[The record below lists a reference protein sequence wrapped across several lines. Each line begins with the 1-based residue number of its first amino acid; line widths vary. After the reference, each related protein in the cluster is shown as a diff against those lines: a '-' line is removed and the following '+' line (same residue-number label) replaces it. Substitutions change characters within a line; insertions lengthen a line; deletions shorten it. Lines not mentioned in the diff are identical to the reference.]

1 MDKYEYRIKAEQI
14 RKLAEEGD
22 YESAVKIV
30 STIDWNRVKSIP
42 MLSLVGKIY
51 EKCER
56 LEESRDMY
64 LIAYDRHP
72 YGRTIIFA
80 LAELS
85 IRLGEYIDAVEYYKE
100 FVRVAPRDSGRY
112 ILQYKLYEAQE
123 VGIQERIAVL
133 EEFMRHEPVEKWA
146 FELAYLYHRAG
157 MKEKCVEK
165 CDEIV
170 LWFGEGKYVE
180 KAMEL
185 KMLYQ
190 PLTPEQ
196 KEKYD
201 NRNEVEIERS
211 IEAVEKVARMAEM
224 KEKRQKEE
232 DDIHI
237 KTMNIG
243 IYDTVNLQEELKKS
257 MRAILNATE
266 QENIDSAMDSVK
278 KIVKDNQLEKIFDE
292 NGETTSIALKLEK
305 EKAERAEAIS
315 ELLSMDTRMVS
326 EAVTSQDTAD
336 EAVEEPVETEV
347 HTQNV
352 EELEELLVEQPEET
366 ELEERPEEAEPE
378 GLPEEQSEEAELE
391 ELSEEQPEDVEP
403 EELPEEQPEEAELE
417 ELSEEQPED
426 VEPEE
431 LPEEQ
436 PEEAEPEE
444 LSEEQPEEAEPE
456 ELPAEDKVALKD
468 RLPVVPEE
476 YFVTSDLP
484 SIEEALKKTKPVV
497 ETQED
502 LEKTKEF
509 VLTHKDLGIED
520 APTKRIPV
528 EEINRY
534 MNIAVAVPEEND
546 IIEKQITG
554 EMCVG
559 EILDEWDK
567 VEQIK
572 EKELEEAKKKAL
584 EETGS
589 ILERLEGVIPS
600 LPEDMRKL
608 MQEGGIEKD
617 STDTVNA
624 IGMEELEKRI
634 EEGAKEKKERNKVEL
649 DKTSDPLDELDD
661 YGQEAE
667 EDEDAAAELQSRLEA
682 ALPEGIES
690 LAQNDREE
698 QQIEISA
705 DNGYLSEEL
714 REIFTYFAEMEDVNK
729 QLVRAI
735 EEIELAPAVG
745 NVAIMG
751 AEETGKTKLAVD
763 IVKAVQKSHKF
774 KGKKIAKITGGSLNN
789 KKIEDIMKNAAG
801 GVLMIERAGK
811 LSETTMIALA
821 EAFAQESKNMIVIIE
836 DTKDSVDVLFRKCPD
851 FAAMFTARIE
861 LPEYTNDDLVAF
873 AKSYAK
879 EQGYAVDDIAILAL
893 YSVLDDM
900 QVDNHIPTLTEV
912 KDVMDGAIEKAR
924 RKNIRNMIDSIFS
937 KRYDEEHYIYI
948 RERDFE

>member
-51 EKCER
+51 EKCNQ
-56 LEESRDMY
+56 LEDSRDIY

-211 IEAVEKVARMAEM
+211 IEAVEKVARMAEEM
-224 KEKRQKEE
+224 KDKKQKEE
-232 DDIHI
+232 ADIHV

-257 MRAILNATE
+257 MRAILDATE

-278 KIVKDNQLEKIFDE
+278 KIPDDNQPEKIFDE
-292 NGETTSIALKLEK
+292 NGETTSITLKLEK
-305 EKAERAEAIS
+305 EKAERAEALS
-315 ELLSMDTRMVS
+315 ELLSMDTHVM
-326 EAVTSQDTAD
+326 
-336 EAVEEPVETEV
+336 
-347 HTQNV
+347 
-352 EELEELLVEQPEET
+352 
-366 ELEERPEEAEPE
+366 
-378 GLPEEQSEEAELE
+378 SEEKEDNNDRVIAEE
-391 ELSEEQPEDVEP
+391 V
-403 EELPEEQPEEAELE
+403 
-417 ELSEEQPED
+417 
-426 VEPEE
+426 
-431 LPEEQ
+431 
-436 PEEAEPEE
+436 
-444 LSEEQPEEAEPE
+444 
-456 ELPAEDKVALKD
+456 AEDTLAA
-468 RLPVVPEE
+468 VPEE
-476 YFVTSDLP
+476 YFVTGDIP
-484 SIEEALKKTKPVV
+484 SIEEALKKSQPVV

-509 VLTHKDLGIED
+509 VLSHRDLGIED

-528 EEINRY
+528 EEINQY
-534 MNIAVAVPEEND
+534 MNIAGAAQKQNDKDDSGKQEALEDTGNILEKLEGIIPSLSEDRIKPDQKDVEKESKDFNNGISTEEF
-546 IIEKQITG
+546 
-554 EMCVG
+554 
-559 EILDEWDK
+559 
-567 VEQIK
+567 
-572 EKELEEAKKKAL
+572 EKEL
-584 EETGS
+584 
-589 ILERLEGVIPS
+589 
-600 LPEDMRKL
+600 DF
-608 MQEGGIEKD
+608 D
-617 STDTVNA
+617 
-624 IGMEELEKRI
+624 
-634 EEGAKEKKERNKVEL
+634 KKEFDSEDDL
-649 DKTSDPLDELDD
+649 LDD
-661 YGQEAE
+661 FDDYEE
-667 EDEDAAAELQSRLEA
+667 EDEDAAAELESRLEA
-682 ALPEGIES
+682 DLPEGIKALVDSDGDEP
-690 LAQNDREE
+690 ETE
-698 QQIEISA
+698 TVISSK
-705 DNGYLSEEL
+705 NGYLSEEL

-729 QLVRAI
+729 QLVRAM
-735 EEIELAPAVG
+735 EEIELTPAIG

-751 AEETGKTKLAVD
+751 AAETGKTTLAVD
-763 IVKAVQKSHKF
+763 IVKAVQRSHKF
-774 KGKKIAKITGGSLNN
+774 KGKKIAKITGISLNN
-789 KKIEDIMKNAAG
+789 RTISDIMKSAAG
-801 GVLMIERAGK
+801 GVLMIEKAGK
-811 LSETTMIALA
+811 LSETTMKALA
-821 EAFAQESKNMIVIIE
+821 EAFAQERKNMIVIIE
-836 DTKDSVDVLFRKCPD
+836 DTKENVETLFEKCPD

-861 LPEYTNDDLVAF
+861 LPEYTNDDLVSF
-873 AKSYAK
+873 AKSYAR
-879 EQGYAVDDIAILAL
+879 EQGYAVDDVAVLAL
-893 YSVLDDM
+893 YSVLDEM

-912 KDVMDGAIEKAR
+912 MEVMDSAIR
-924 RKNIRNMIDSIFS
+924 RAGKKNFRNMIDSIFS

-948 RERDFE
+948 RERDFD

>member
-30 STIDWNRVKSIP
+30 STIDWNRVKSVP

-51 EKCER
+51 EKCNQ
-56 LEESRDMY
+56 LEESREIY

-72 YGRTIIFA
+72 YGRTIIYA

-112 ILQYKLYEAQE
+112 ILQYKLYEAQD

-211 IEAVEKVARMAEM
+211 IEAVEKVARMAEEM
-224 KEKRQKEE
+224 KDKKQKEE
-232 DDIHI
+232 ADIHV

-257 MRAILNATE
+257 MRAILDATE

-278 KIVKDNQLEKIFDE
+278 KVPEDSQSEKIFDE
-292 NGETTSIALKLEK
+292 NGETTSITLKLEK
-305 EKAERAEAIS
+305 EKAERTQAIS
-315 ELLSMDTRMVS
+315 ELLSMNT
-326 EAVTSQDTAD
+326 
-336 EAVEEPVETEV
+336 
-347 HTQNV
+347 N
-352 EELEELLVEQPEET
+352 
-366 ELEERPEEAEPE
+366 
-378 GLPEEQSEEAELE
+378 
-391 ELSEEQPEDVEP
+391 ELSKFAEDDSADKAA
-403 EELPEEQPEEAELE
+403 EELPESETASMEQPTEVEAE
-417 ELSEEQPED
+417 S
-426 VEPEE
+426 
-431 LPEEQ
+431 
-436 PEEAEPEE
+436 A
-444 LSEEQPEEAEPE
+444 
-456 ELPAEDKVALKD
+456 ELPAAQSSLAEDKLSVL
-468 RLPVVPEE
+468 PEE
-476 YFVTSDLP
+476 YFVTGDIP
-484 SIEEALKKTKPVV
+484 SIEEALKKSQPVE

-509 VLTHKDLGIED
+509 VLTHRDLGIED

-528 EEINRY
+528 EEINQY
-534 MNIAVAVPEEND
+534 MNIAGTAQKEND
-546 IIEKQITG
+546 KADAQKQDEIIDTKQ
-554 EMCVG
+554 E
-559 EILDEWDK
+559 
-567 VEQIK
+567 
-572 EKELEEAKKKAL
+572 AL
-584 EETGS
+584 EDTGN
-589 ILERLEGVIPS
+589 ILEKLQGVIPS
-600 LPEDMRKL
+600 FSEELLKP
-608 MQEGGIEKD
+608 MQEGGIEKEPID
-617 STDTVNA
+617 TDDDIPT
-624 IGMEELEKRI
+624 EEFDADNDL
-634 EEGAKEKKERNKVEL
+634 
-649 DKTSDPLDELDD
+649 LDD
-661 YGQEAE
+661 FDDFE
-667 EDEDAAAELQSRLEA
+667 EDDEDAAAELESRLEA
-682 ALPEGIES
+682 ALPEGIKSLVDSDEDES
-690 LAQNDREE
+690 ESEE
-698 QQIEISA
+698 FVSSK
-705 DNGYLSEEL
+705 NGYLSEEL

-729 QLVRAI
+729 QLVHAM
-735 EEIELAPAVG
+735 EEIELTPSVG

-751 AEETGKTKLAVD
+751 AAETGKTTLAVD
-763 IVKAVQKSHKF
+763 IVKAVQRSHKF
-774 KGKKIAKITGGSLNN
+774 KGKKIAKITGLSLNN
-789 KKIEDIMKNAAG
+789 REVADIMKSVAG
-801 GVLMIERAGK
+801 GVLMIEKAGK
-811 LSETTMIALA
+811 LSEATMEALA
-821 EAFAQESKNMIVIIE
+821 EAFAKESKNMIVIIE
-836 DTKDSVDVLFRKCPD
+836 DTKENVEALFKKCPD

-873 AKSYAK
+873 AKSYAR
-879 EQGYAVDDIAILAL
+879 EQGYAIDDVAILAL
-893 YSVLDDM
+893 YSVLDEM
-900 QVDNHIPTLTEV
+900 QVDNHVPTLTEV
-912 KDVMDGAIEKAR
+912 MEVMDDAIKSAGK
-924 RKNIRNMIDSIFS
+924 KNFRNMIDSIFS

-948 RERDFE
+948 RERDFD

>member
-30 STIDWNRVKSIP
+30 STIDWNRVKSVP

-51 EKCER
+51 EKCNQ
-56 LEESRDMY
+56 LEESREIY

-72 YGRTIIFA
+72 YGRTIIYA

-112 ILQYKLYEAQE
+112 ILQYKLYEAQD

-211 IEAVEKVARMAEM
+211 IEAVEKVARMAEEM
-224 KEKRQKEE
+224 KDKKQKEE
-232 DDIHI
+232 ADIHV

-257 MRAILNATE
+257 MRAILDATE

-278 KIVKDNQLEKIFDE
+278 KVPEDSQSEKIFDE
-292 NGETTSIALKLEK
+292 NGETTSITLKLEK
-305 EKAERAEAIS
+305 EKAERTQAIS
-315 ELLSMDTRMVS
+315 ELLSMNT
-326 EAVTSQDTAD
+326 
-336 EAVEEPVETEV
+336 
-347 HTQNV
+347 N
-352 EELEELLVEQPEET
+352 
-366 ELEERPEEAEPE
+366 
-378 GLPEEQSEEAELE
+378 
-391 ELSEEQPEDVEP
+391 ELSKFAEDDSADKAA
-403 EELPEEQPEEAELE
+403 EELPESETASMEQPTEVEAE
-417 ELSEEQPED
+417 S
-426 VEPEE
+426 
-431 LPEEQ
+431 
-436 PEEAEPEE
+436 A
-444 LSEEQPEEAEPE
+444 
-456 ELPAEDKVALKD
+456 ELPAAQSSLAEDKLSVL
-468 RLPVVPEE
+468 PEE
-476 YFVTSDLP
+476 YFVTGDIP
-484 SIEEALKKTKPVV
+484 SIEEALKKSQPVV

-509 VLTHKDLGIED
+509 VLTHRDLGIED

-528 EEINRY
+528 EEINQY
-534 MNIAVAVPEEND
+534 MNIAGTAQKEND
-546 IIEKQITG
+546 KADAQKQDEIIDTKQ
-554 EMCVG
+554 E
-559 EILDEWDK
+559 
-567 VEQIK
+567 
-572 EKELEEAKKKAL
+572 AL
-584 EETGS
+584 EDTRN
-589 ILERLEGVIPS
+589 ILEKLQGVIPS
-600 LPEDMRKL
+600 FSEELLKP
-608 MQEGGIEKD
+608 MQEGGIEKEPID
-617 STDTVNA
+617 TDDDIPT
-624 IGMEELEKRI
+624 EEFDADNDL
-634 EEGAKEKKERNKVEL
+634 
-649 DKTSDPLDELDD
+649 LDD
-661 YGQEAE
+661 FDDFE
-667 EDEDAAAELQSRLEA
+667 EDDEDAAAELESRLEA
-682 ALPEGIES
+682 ALPEGIKSLVDSDEDES
-690 LAQNDREE
+690 ESEE
-698 QQIEISA
+698 FVSSK
-705 DNGYLSEEL
+705 NGYLSEEL

-729 QLVRAI
+729 QLVHAM
-735 EEIELAPAVG
+735 EEIELTPSVG

-751 AEETGKTKLAVD
+751 AAETGKTTLAVD
-763 IVKAVQKSHKF
+763 IVKAVQRSHKF
-774 KGKKIAKITGGSLNN
+774 KGKKIAKITGLSLNN
-789 KKIEDIMKNAAG
+789 REVADIMKSVAG
-801 GVLMIERAGK
+801 GVLMIEKAGK
-811 LSETTMIALA
+811 LSEATMEALA
-821 EAFAQESKNMIVIIE
+821 EAFAKESKNMIVIIE
-836 DTKDSVDVLFRKCPD
+836 DTKENVEALFKKCPD

-873 AKSYAK
+873 AKSYAR
-879 EQGYAVDDIAILAL
+879 EQGYAIDDVAILAL
-893 YSVLDDM
+893 YSVLDEM
-900 QVDNHIPTLTEV
+900 QVDNHVPTLTEV
-912 KDVMDGAIEKAR
+912 MEVMDDAIKSAGK
-924 RKNIRNMIDSIFS
+924 KNFRNMIDSIFS

-948 RERDFE
+948 RERDFD

>member
-1 MDKYEYRIKAEQI
+1 MQGLKMDKYEYRIKAEQI

-391 ELSEEQPEDVEP
+391 ELSEEQPEDV
-403 EELPEEQPEEAELE
+403 
-417 ELSEEQPED
+417 
-426 VEPEE
+426 
-431 LPEEQ
+431 
-436 PEEAEPEE
+436 
-444 LSEEQPEEAEPE
+444 EPE

>member
-51 EKCER
+51 GKCNQ
-56 LEESRDMY
+56 LEESRDIY

-72 YGRTIIFA
+72 YGRTIIYA

-112 ILQYKLYEAQE
+112 ILQYKLYEAQD

-211 IEAVEKVARMAEM
+211 IEAVEKVARMAEEM
-224 KEKRQKEE
+224 KDKKQKEE
-232 DDIHI
+232 ADIHV

-257 MRAILNATE
+257 MRAILDATE

-278 KIVKDNQLEKIFDE
+278 KVPEDSRSEKIFDE
-292 NGETTSIALKLEK
+292 NGETTSITLKLEK
-305 EKAERAEAIS
+305 EKAERTQAIS
-315 ELLSMDTRMVS
+315 ELLSMNT
-326 EAVTSQDTAD
+326 
-336 EAVEEPVETEV
+336 
-347 HTQNV
+347 N
-352 EELEELLVEQPEET
+352 
-366 ELEERPEEAEPE
+366 
-378 GLPEEQSEEAELE
+378 
-391 ELSEEQPEDVEP
+391 ELSKFAEDDSADKAA
-403 EELPEEQPEEAELE
+403 EELPESETASMEQPTEVEAE
-417 ELSEEQPED
+417 S
-426 VEPEE
+426 
-431 LPEEQ
+431 
-436 PEEAEPEE
+436 A
-444 LSEEQPEEAEPE
+444 
-456 ELPAEDKVALKD
+456 ELPAAQSSLAEDKLSVL
-468 RLPVVPEE
+468 PEE
-476 YFVTSDLP
+476 YFVTGDIP
-484 SIEEALKKTKPVV
+484 SIEEALKKSQPVV

-509 VLTHKDLGIED
+509 VLTHRDLGIED

-528 EEINRY
+528 EEINQY
-534 MNIAVAVPEEND
+534 MNIAGTAQKEND
-546 IIEKQITG
+546 KADAQKQDEIIDTKQ
-554 EMCVG
+554 E
-559 EILDEWDK
+559 
-567 VEQIK
+567 
-572 EKELEEAKKKAL
+572 AL
-584 EETGS
+584 EDTGN
-589 ILERLEGVIPS
+589 ILEKLQGVIPS
-600 LPEDMRKL
+600 FSEELLKP
-608 MQEGGIEKD
+608 MQEGGIEKEPID
-617 STDTVNA
+617 TDDDIPT
-624 IGMEELEKRI
+624 EEFDADNDL
-634 EEGAKEKKERNKVEL
+634 
-649 DKTSDPLDELDD
+649 LDD
-661 YGQEAE
+661 FDDFE
-667 EDEDAAAELQSRLEA
+667 EDDEDAAAELESRLEA
-682 ALPEGIES
+682 ALPEGIKSLVDSDEDES
-690 LAQNDREE
+690 ESEE
-698 QQIEISA
+698 FVSSK
-705 DNGYLSEEL
+705 NGYLSEEL

-729 QLVRAI
+729 QLVHAM
-735 EEIELAPAVG
+735 EEIELTPSVG

-751 AEETGKTKLAVD
+751 AAETGKTTLAVD
-763 IVKAVQKSHKF
+763 IVKAVQRSHKF
-774 KGKKIAKITGGSLNN
+774 KGKKIAKITGLSLNN
-789 KKIEDIMKNAAG
+789 REVADIMKSVAG
-801 GVLMIERAGK
+801 GVLMIEKAGK
-811 LSETTMIALA
+811 LSEATMEALA
-821 EAFAQESKNMIVIIE
+821 EAFAKESKNMIVIIE
-836 DTKDSVDVLFRKCPD
+836 DTKENVEALFKKCPD

-873 AKSYAK
+873 AKSYAR
-879 EQGYAVDDIAILAL
+879 EQGYAIDDVAILAL
-893 YSVLDDM
+893 YSVLDEM
-900 QVDNHIPTLTEV
+900 QVDNHVPTLTEV
-912 KDVMDGAIEKAR
+912 MEVMDDAIKSAGK
-924 RKNIRNMIDSIFS
+924 KNFRNMIDSIFS

>member
-1 MDKYEYRIKAEQI
+1 MQGLKMDKYEYRIKAEQI

-352 EELEELLVEQPEET
+352 EELEELLVEQPEE
-366 ELEERPEEAEPE
+366 AE
-378 GLPEEQSEEAELE
+378 S
-391 ELSEEQPEDVEP
+391 
-403 EELPEEQPEEAELE
+403 
-417 ELSEEQPED
+417 
-426 VEPEE
+426 
-431 LPEEQ
+431 
-436 PEEAEPEE
+436 
-444 LSEEQPEEAEPE
+444 E

-476 YFVTSDLP
+476 YFLTSDLP

>member
-42 MLSLVGKIY
+42 MLSLVGRIY
-51 EKCER
+51 EKCNQ
-56 LEESRDMY
+56 LEESRDIY

-123 VGIQERIAVL
+123 VGIKERIAVL

-211 IEAVEKVARMAEM
+211 IEAVEKVARMAEEM
-224 KEKRQKEE
+224 KDKKQKEE
-232 DDIHI
+232 ADIHV

-278 KIVKDNQLEKIFDE
+278 KIPDDNQSEKIFDE
-292 NGETTSIALKLEK
+292 NGETTSITLKLEK

-315 ELLSMDTRMVS
+315 ELLSMDTHVIS
-326 EAVTSQDTAD
+326 ES
-336 EAVEEPVETEV
+336 EEKEDITDKVIA
-347 HTQNV
+347 
-352 EELEELLVEQPEET
+352 
-366 ELEERPEEAEPE
+366 EEAT
-378 GLPEEQSEEAELE
+378 
-391 ELSEEQPEDVEP
+391 
-403 EELPEEQPEEAELE
+403 EELPESEDVQSGYQEVSAEQTEETKLEESPVEDDELE
-417 ELSEEQPED
+417 EFWAEQTEQVEVSSEMMSVEQPKEAEA
-426 VEPEE
+426 VFS
-431 LPEEQ
+431 EQ
-436 PEEAEPEE
+436 PGEAALEKLPT
-444 LSEEQPEEAEPE
+444 EQNFAAGDT
-456 ELPAEDKVALKD
+456 LAA
-468 RLPVVPEE
+468 VPEE
-476 YFVTSDLP
+476 YFVTGDIP
-484 SIEEALKKTKPVV
+484 SIEEALKESQPEV
-497 ETQED
+497 ESQED

-509 VLTHKDLGIED
+509 VLTHRDLGIED

-528 EEINRY
+528 EEIKQY
-534 MNIAVAVPEEND
+534 MNIAGADQKQENKD
-546 IIEKQITG
+546 ELKKQEVLEDTG
-554 EMCVG
+554 N
-559 EILDEWDK
+559 
-567 VEQIK
+567 
-572 EKELEEAKKKAL
+572 
-584 EETGS
+584 
-589 ILERLEGVIPS
+589 ILEKLEGIIPS
-600 LPEDMRKL
+600 L
-608 MQEGGIEKD
+608 
-617 STDTVNA
+617 S
-624 IGMEELEKRI
+624 EELIKP
-634 EEGAKEKKERNKVEL
+634 AKEEENKKESADSVNDISTEECSKEFEF
-649 DKTSDPLDELDD
+649 DKNEFFKEDDLLDD
-661 YGQEAE
+661 YDEEAE
-667 EDEDAAAELQSRLEA
+667 EDEDAVAELESRLEA
-682 ALPEGIES
+682 ALPEGIKS
-690 LAQNDREE
+690 LVDSDADE
-698 QQIEISA
+698 QEVVISSK
-705 DNGYLSEEL
+705 NGYLSEEL

-729 QLVRAI
+729 QLVRAM
-735 EEIELAPAVG
+735 EEIELTPAIG

-751 AEETGKTKLAVD
+751 AAETGKTTLAVD

-774 KGKKIAKITGGSLNN
+774 KGKKIAKITGISLNN
-789 KKIEDIMKNAAG
+789 RQIADIMKSAAG
-801 GVLMIERAGK
+801 GVLMIEKAGK
-811 LSETTMIALA
+811 LSETTMKALS
-821 EAFAQESKNMIVIIE
+821 EAFVQESKNMIVIIE
-836 DTKDSVDVLFRKCPD
+836 DSKESVEALFRKCPD
-851 FAAMFTARIE
+851 FATMFTARIE

-873 AKSYAK
+873 AKSYAR
-879 EQGYAVDDIAILAL
+879 EQGYAVDDVAVLAL
-893 YSVLDDM
+893 YSVLDEM

-912 KDVMDGAIEKAR
+912 MEVMDSAIR
-924 RKNIRNMIDSIFS
+924 RAGKKNFRNMIDSIFS

-948 RERDFE
+948 RERDFD

>member
-30 STIDWNRVKSIP
+30 STIDWNRVKSVP

-51 EKCER
+51 EKCNQ
-56 LEESRDMY
+56 LEESREIY

-72 YGRTIIFA
+72 YGRTIIYA

-112 ILQYKLYEAQE
+112 ILQYKLYEAQD

-211 IEAVEKVARMAEM
+211 IEAVEKVARMAEEM
-224 KEKRQKEE
+224 KDKKQKEE
-232 DDIHI
+232 ADIHV

-257 MRAILNATE
+257 MRAILDATE

-278 KIVKDNQLEKIFDE
+278 KVPEDSQSEKIFDE
-292 NGETTSIALKLEK
+292 NGETTSITLKLEK
-305 EKAERAEAIS
+305 EKAERTQAIS
-315 ELLSMDTRMVS
+315 ELLSMNT
-326 EAVTSQDTAD
+326 
-336 EAVEEPVETEV
+336 
-347 HTQNV
+347 N
-352 EELEELLVEQPEET
+352 
-366 ELEERPEEAEPE
+366 
-378 GLPEEQSEEAELE
+378 
-391 ELSEEQPEDVEP
+391 ELSKFAEDDSADKAA
-403 EELPEEQPEEAELE
+403 EELPESETASMEQPTEVEAE
-417 ELSEEQPED
+417 S
-426 VEPEE
+426 
-431 LPEEQ
+431 
-436 PEEAEPEE
+436 A
-444 LSEEQPEEAEPE
+444 
-456 ELPAEDKVALKD
+456 ELPAAQSSLAEDKLSVL
-468 RLPVVPEE
+468 PEE
-476 YFVTSDLP
+476 YFVTGDIP
-484 SIEEALKKTKPVV
+484 SIEEALKKSQPVV

-509 VLTHKDLGIED
+509 VLTHRDLGIED

-528 EEINRY
+528 EEINQY
-534 MNIAVAVPEEND
+534 MNIAGTAQKEND
-546 IIEKQITG
+546 KADAQKQDEIIDTKQ
-554 EMCVG
+554 E
-559 EILDEWDK
+559 
-567 VEQIK
+567 
-572 EKELEEAKKKAL
+572 AL
-584 EETGS
+584 EDTGN
-589 ILERLEGVIPS
+589 ILEKLQGVIPS
-600 LPEDMRKL
+600 FSEELLKP
-608 MQEGGIEKD
+608 MQEGGIEKEPID
-617 STDTVNA
+617 TDDDIPT
-624 IGMEELEKRI
+624 EEFDADNDL
-634 EEGAKEKKERNKVEL
+634 
-649 DKTSDPLDELDD
+649 LDD
-661 YGQEAE
+661 FDDFE
-667 EDEDAAAELQSRLEA
+667 EDDEDAAAELESRLEA
-682 ALPEGIES
+682 ALPEGIKSLVDSDEDES
-690 LAQNDREE
+690 ESEE
-698 QQIEISA
+698 FVSSK
-705 DNGYLSEEL
+705 NGYLSEEL

-729 QLVRAI
+729 QLVHAM
-735 EEIELAPAVG
+735 EEIELTPSVG

-751 AEETGKTKLAVD
+751 AAETGKTTLAVD
-763 IVKAVQKSHKF
+763 IVKAVQRSHKF
-774 KGKKIAKITGGSLNN
+774 KGKKIAKITGLSLNN
-789 KKIEDIMKNAAG
+789 REVADIMKSVAG
-801 GVLMIERAGK
+801 GVLMIEKAGK
-811 LSETTMIALA
+811 LSEATMEALA
-821 EAFAQESKNMIVIIE
+821 EAFAKESKNMIVIIE
-836 DTKDSVDVLFRKCPD
+836 DTKENVEALFKKCPD

-873 AKSYAK
+873 AKSYAR
-879 EQGYAVDDIAILAL
+879 EQGYAIDDVAILAL
-893 YSVLDDM
+893 YSVLDEM
-900 QVDNHIPTLTEV
+900 QVDNHVPTLTEV
-912 KDVMDGAIEKAR
+912 MEVMDDAIKSAGK
-924 RKNIRNMIDSIFS
+924 KNFRNMIDSIFS

-948 RERDFE
+948 RERDFD

>member
-1 MDKYEYRIKAEQI
+1 MQGLKMDKYEYRIKAEQI

-22 YESAVKIV
+22 YESAIKIV

-51 EKCER
+51 EKCDR
-56 LEESRDMY
+56 LEESRDIY

-201 NRNEVEIERS
+201 NRNEIEIERS
-211 IEAVEKVARMAEM
+211 IEAVEKVAKMAEM
-224 KEKRQKEE
+224 KEKKQKEE
-232 DDIHI
+232 DIHV

-315 ELLSMDTRMVS
+315 ELLSMDTSEVS
-326 EAVTSQDTAD
+326 ETVIPEETVE
-336 EAVEEPVETEV
+336 EAVEPEV
-347 HTQNV
+347 HTKN
-352 EELEELLVEQPEET
+352 LT
-366 ELEERPEEAEPE
+366 
-378 GLPEEQSEEAELE
+378 
-391 ELSEEQPEDVEP
+391 EP
-403 EELPEEQPEEAELE
+403 EELPTEQPEEAK
-417 ELSEEQPED
+417 S
-426 VEPEE
+426 EE
-431 LPEEQ
+431 LPIEQ
-436 PEEAEPEE
+436 PEEAEPEKLPTEQPEETEPEE
-444 LSEEQPEEAEPE
+444 LPIEQPEEAEPE
-456 ELPAEDKVALKD
+456 ELPTEQPEKAESEELPTEQPKEAEPEELPVEQREEAEPEKPPVDQLED
-468 RLPVVPEE
+468 NLPVVPEE
-476 YFVTSDLP
+476 YFVTSDL
-484 SIEEALKKTKPVV
+484 SSLEEALKQTQPVV

-534 MNIAVAVPEEND
+534 MNIAVAVPEKDD
-546 IIEKQITG
+546 IVEKQITG

-559 EILDEWDK
+559 EVLDEWDK
-567 VEQIK
+567 AEQIK
-572 EKELEEAKKKAL
+572 EKELEEAKQKAL
-584 EETGS
+584 EETGN

-617 STDTVNA
+617 NADTVNG
-624 IGMEELEKRI
+624 ISLEELERRI
-634 EEGAKEKKERNKVEL
+634 EEGAKEKKEKPTIKA
-649 DKTSDPLDELDD
+649 DKIVDPLDEYDD
-661 YGQEAE
+661 FDE
-667 EDEDAAAELQSRLEA
+667 EPKDDEDAAAELQSKLEA

-690 LAQNDREE
+690 LVENDKEE

-705 DNGYLSEEL
+705 ENGYLSEEL

-729 QLVRAI
+729 QLVRAM
-735 EEIELAPAVG
+735 EEIELAPAIG

-811 LSETTMIALA
+811 LSVATMTALS
-821 EAFAQESKNMIVIIE
+821 EAFAQESKNMIVIME
-836 DTKDSVDVLFRKCPD
+836 DTKENVEALFKNCPD

-873 AKSYAK
+873 AKSYAR

-900 QVDNHIPTLTEV
+900 QVENHIPTLTEV
-912 KDVMDGAIEKAR
+912 KEVMDGAIEKAR
-924 RKNIRNMIDSIFS
+924 KKNIRNMIDSIFS

>member
-30 STIDWNRVKSIP
+30 STIDWNRVKSVP

-51 EKCER
+51 EKCNR
-56 LEESRDMY
+56 LEESRDVY

-133 EEFMRHEPVEKWA
+133 EEFMRHEPIEKWA

-165 CDEIV
+165 CDEII

-211 IEAVEKVARMAEM
+211 IEAIEKVARMAEM
-224 KEKRQKEE
+224 KDKRQKEE
-232 DDIHI
+232 QDIHI

-266 QENIDSAMDSVK
+266 QESIDSAMDSVK
-278 KIVKDNQLEKIFDE
+278 KIVEDNQLEKIFDE
-292 NGETTSIALKLEK
+292 NGETTSITLKLEK
-305 EKAERAEAIS
+305 EKAEQAQAIS
-315 ELLSMDTRMVS
+315 ELLSM
-326 EAVTSQDTAD
+326 ENN
-336 EAVEEPVETEV
+336 TESDKEW
-347 HTQNV
+347 T
-352 EELEELLVEQPEET
+352 EELASEQPVQEPAEHVQLEVPEELAL
-366 ELEERPEEAEPE
+366 
-378 GLPEEQSEEAELE
+378 
-391 ELSEEQPEDVEP
+391 EP
-403 EELPEEQPEEAELE
+403 EEVPAIEKQVVEQLEVPQELTAHQSDVVEEEPELQPEEQPVAD
-417 ELSEEQPED
+417 EEQIAQQPE
-426 VEPEE
+426 VTEEEPE
-431 LPEEQ
+431 Q
-436 PEEAEPEE
+436 I
-444 LSEEQPEEAEPE
+444 SS
-456 ELPAEDKVALKD
+456 VAD
-468 RLPVVPEE
+468 RLPAAPEE

-484 SIEEALKKTKPVV
+484 SIEEALKKSEPVA
-497 ETQED
+497 ESQED

-528 EEINRY
+528 EEINKY
-534 MNIAVAVPEEND
+534 MNIAASVPKETDEA
-546 IIEKQITG
+546 EKQVTG
-554 EMCVG
+554 DMRVSEV
-559 EILDEWDK
+559 LDERDK
-567 VEQIK
+567 AQQIR
-572 EKELEEAKKKAL
+572 EKEFEEAKQQAL
-584 EETGS
+584 EETSS
-589 ILERLEGVIPS
+589 ILERLEGVIPT
-600 LPEDMRKL
+600 LTDDMVKL
-608 MQEGGIEKD
+608 MQEGGVEKEN
-617 STDTVNA
+617 TDTVNG
-624 IGMEELEKRI
+624 ISMEELERRI
-634 EEGAKEKKERNKVEL
+634 EESATDKHEKIPVEFEQV
-649 DKTSDPLDELDD
+649 TDPLDEFDN
-661 YGQEAE
+661 YGEEAE
-667 EDEDAAAELQSRLEA
+667 EDDEDAAAELQSRLEA

-690 LAQNDREE
+690 LADNYKEE
-698 QQIEISA
+698 PQPVISSK
-705 DNGYLSEEL
+705 NGYLSAEL
-714 REIFTYFAEMEDVNK
+714 REIFTYFAEMEDVNR
-729 QLVRAI
+729 QLVHAL
-735 EEIELAPAVG
+735 EKIELAPAIG

-751 AEETGKTKLAVD
+751 EEETGKTKLAVD
-763 IVKAVQKSHKF
+763 IVKAVQKSYKF
-774 KGKKIAKITGGSLNN
+774 KGKKIAKITGSALNN
-789 KKIEDIMKNAAG
+789 KRIAVVMRNAAD
-801 GVLMIERAGK
+801 GVLIIEKAGK
-811 LSETTMIALA
+811 LSEATMISLS
-821 EAFAQESKNMIVIIE
+821 EAFVQESKNMIVIIE
-836 DTKDSVDVLFRKCPD
+836 DTKESVEALFRRCPD

-873 AKSYAK
+873 AKSYAR
-879 EQGYAVDDIAILAL
+879 EQGFAVDDVAILAL
-893 YSVLDDM
+893 YSVLDELQFDE
-900 QVDNHIPTLTEV
+900 HIPTLTEV
-912 KDVMDGAIEKAR
+912 KEVMDGAIEKATK
-924 RKNIRNMIDSIFS
+924 KNLRNMIDSIFS

-948 RERDFE
+948 RERDFD